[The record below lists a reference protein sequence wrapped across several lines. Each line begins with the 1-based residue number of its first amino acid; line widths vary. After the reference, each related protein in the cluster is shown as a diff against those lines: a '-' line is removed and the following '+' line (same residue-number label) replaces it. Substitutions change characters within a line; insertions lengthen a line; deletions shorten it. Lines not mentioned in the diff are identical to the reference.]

1 MINRP
6 TVKNKKSGFTLI
18 EMIISVG
25 VFSVVMLI
33 SVGSLVLANDAFRKT
48 RLLRNAVENAS
59 ITLEGMSKKIRVGT
73 TYNCDASQI
82 TTAEDCVYDGT
93 SSGGDSYL
101 SFYSEDNSIIE
112 YQYDATN
119 KLIKTRTCVY
129 TTGNESACDDNLDP
143 FRVIT
148 SPDVEITDLKFYV
161 EGAEKV
167 LQPKVTILI
176 SGEVN
181 LPGKS
186 DLDTSFSIQTT
197 VSQRIVS
204 L

>member
-1 MINRP
+1 M
-6 TVKNKKSGFTLI
+6 
-18 EMIISVG
+18 
-25 VFSVVMLI
+25 
-33 SVGSLVLANDAFRKT
+33 
-48 RLLRNAVENAS
+48 
-59 ITLEGMSKKIRVGT
+59 
-73 TYNCDASQI
+73 
-82 TTAEDCVYDGT
+82 
-93 SSGGDSYL
+93 
-101 SFYSEDNSIIE
+101 
-112 YQYDATN
+112 
-119 KLIKTRTCVY
+119 IKTRTCFY
-129 TTGNESACDDNLDP
+129 NTGNDSACEDNLDP